1 MILDNILLCS
11 LGYLNSSIILQVFSL
26 TISLHCNRKF
36 MVLFEKFNLK
46 QKNTPTSS
54 IYFKSII
61 HINKQTLKCVTI
73 FYIKRIHNHSAISNN
88 ICHLLLHITPQ
99 STKIFTLFQKFQM
112 DFLKWCVMWATFQ
125 YINTSKQMILWII
138 GTNATACY

>member
-1 MILDNILLCS
+1 MLLCS
-11 LGYLNSSIILQVFSL
+11 LGYLNSSIILQVFSF

-36 MVLFEKFNLK
+36 IILFGKLNLK
-46 QKNTPTSS
+46 QRNTSTSS

-73 FYIKRIHNHSAISNN
+73 FNIKRIHNHFAISNN
-88 ICHLLLHITPQ
+88 ICHLLLYITPQ

-112 DFLKWCVMWATFQ
+112 DFFEMVRDVSSFSIYQHLRANDTVNHRYK
-125 YINTSKQMILWII
+125 
-138 GTNATACY
+138 CYSML